1 MEMMGFYYEPFGNNT
16 VKLTAIPLLF
26 TNMSHKDF
34 FDAVLENCGEGF
46 DTKSLT
52 KDILAQKAASGNQSR
67 GKHERIRCGLPSE
80 NAG

>member
-52 KDILAQKAASGNQSR
+52 KDILAQKPAKRQSKQ
-67 GKHERIRCGLPSE
+67 GK
-80 NAG
+80 A